1 MAFASEPLNHIH
13 QDTKPSRLIA
23 VCKRSLKMVV
33 LSYVYTLRLI
43 EPIYWCIYTY
53 EGNKMHSWENGTTS
67 VAEPLNHIHQDTKSG
82 RLIAVCNR
90 SFRRFADR
98 CCKFSSK
105 ISGWYDYSVHHRVH
119 VRFIIVF
126 MLVVY
131 HCVHVR
137 CIIVFGFGVPSYLR
151 IYVIQYIIVFTFGA
165 SSYLGSVYHRVHVRC
180 IIVFT

>member
-1 MAFASEPLNHIH
+1 
-13 QDTKPSRLIA
+13 
-23 VCKRSLKMVV
+23 MVV

-67 VAEPLNHIHQDTKSG
+67 VAEPLNHIHQDTKSV

-90 SFRRFADR
+90 SFRRFWDR
-98 CCKFSSK
+98 CCEFSSK

-119 VRFIIVF
+119 VSCISSCSRSVHHRIHVRCIIVF
-126 MLVVY
+126 TFGVSSYLRNSVY

-137 CIIVFGFGVPSYLR
+137 CIIVFRFGV
-151 IYVIQYIIVFTFGA
+151 
-165 SSYLGSVYHRVHVRC
+165 SSCSRSVYHR
-180 IIVFT
+180 I